1 MEPLEIT
8 DDMIVRP
15 EYLTRLF
22 AVMDGEK
29 ARILEVCRMLGL
41 PDAIDLDIADRQRP
55 AFVLRYGD
63 SEHRL
68 RFDVLPVGTEH

>member
-1 MEPLEIT
+1 MEPLIIDESHVVT
-8 DDMIVRP
+8 P
-15 EYLTRLF
+15 QYLARVC

-29 ARILEVCRMLGL
+29 VRLLEVCRVHGL
-41 PDAIDLDIADRQRP
+41 PDSIDLDLSDRQRP

-68 RFDVLPVGTEH
+68 RFDVLPAGTEH